1 MSMGYLLRE
10 SRCDDDAG
18 RVGSHVS
25 FSSGNA
31 LHLECENQAR
41 SCNSDGHA
49 ADTSRTLSIDK
60 RVPDPVSLCSE
71 TGFLA
76 RPFGTSTEK
85 PSRGAIVNG
94 RALKALQLAMS
105 PRQKAGDVRYMRGND
120 VCAISLGPF
129 PCRRVDSPTNTSS
142 EAARRVHAEPRSSRL
157 LYARD

>member
-85 PSRGAIVNG
+85 PNRGLNVNL
-94 RALKALQLAMS
+94 RAL
-105 PRQKAGDVRYMRGND
+105 
-120 VCAISLGPF
+120 
-129 PCRRVDSPTNTSS
+129 T
-142 EAARRVHAEPRSSRL
+142 PRSWRRRL
-157 LYARD
+157 AREQLTIDIREETTSAPFLSARFLENESTAQ